1 MYDDIID
8 NYRSS
13 FHFPMFSILVKEDEL
28 IPQLFT
34 LKFDGILN
42 VLKGQSL
49 LRTTLILMK
58 DRIYIKLWDISLYW
72 KQHLNNPLQIQVQD
86 TNNSNGTCINQY
98 LQTK

>member
-1 MYDDIID
+1 MYELDQMVISNCFIINQTIHQYMYDDIID

-34 LKFDGILN
+34 FKFDGILN

-58 DRIYIKLWDISLYW
+58 DRIYIKLWDISLY
-72 KQHLNNPLQIQVQD
+72 
-86 TNNSNGTCINQY
+86 
-98 LQTK
+98 

>member
-1 MYDDIID
+1 MYELDQMVISNCFIINQTIHQYMYDDIID

-58 DRIYIKLWDISLYW
+58 DRICIKLWDISLY
-72 KQHLNNPLQIQVQD
+72 
-86 TNNSNGTCINQY
+86 
-98 LQTK
+98 